1 MASRTSKAE
10 TETVIDMAELGAR
23 VARRKAELGIV
34 DPVDPGKMKERNG
47 GGSVSPELVEGRTE
61 SKKAL
66 LKAIKDLG
74 GEW

>member
-34 DPVDPGKMKERNG
+34 DPVDPNKMKERNG

-66 LKAIKDLG
+66 LEAIKDLG

>member
-23 VARRKAELGIV
+23 VARRKAELGIL
-34 DPVDPGKMKERNG
+34 DPVNPAQVKGRNSG
-47 GGSVSPELVEGRTE
+47 EQRTE

-74 GEW
+74 GQW

>member
-1 MASRTSKAE
+1 MKAQAIMASKISKAE

-23 VARRKAELGIV
+23 VAKRKAALGIV
-34 DPVDPGKMKERNG
+34 DPVEPARIIGRNDGKN
-47 GGSVSPELVEGRTE
+47 RTT

-66 LKAIKDLG
+66 LKAIKDIG